1 MDRYSGT
8 SNEIPEGIPG
18 LVGRIMRQNDG
29 KWCWALNEK
38 FTSVEFRS
46 DCSPALFRGE
56 FSGAMFL
63 AAGKDCETYDIAS
76 EQLKNAITADSSP
89 KVKAIKKAI
98 SEIESL

>member
-8 SNEIPEGIPG
+8 SNEIPEKLPG

-29 KWCWALNEK
+29 KWFCALNEK
-38 FTSVEFRS
+38 FTSVEFCS
-46 DCSPALFRGE
+46 DGSSSLFRGE

-63 AAGKDCETYDIAS
+63 AAGQDCETYDIAS